1 MSFVTMHSGV
11 EIFENPS
18 AATGEVL
25 RDGFFMDYRTICD
38 ETLYTEIY
46 HCHTYFELEL
56 VCDGQAVHHLN
67 NQLIDVR
74 KGYLSLMKK
83 SDFHTYH
90 LEKNGSLTLYC
101 MTFHENNISSE
112 ILREILGRHGST
124 DCFLGEED
132 YERLVSCLRMLHA
145 AYKSG
150 DKYFSA
156 ICKSCLNLLVIT
168 LLKNLPSEDFFDE
181 INHYLKDAIYFI
193 EQHYTEIDLSLGRV
207 ASALGIG
214 QNYLGQ
220 IFSKELKT
228 TYTDYLRNKR
238 LARAIELLRQKRI
251 SNDEIAR
258 LCGFSSGAYFISVFK
273 KQYGM
278 TPKKYIERY
287 KRF

>member
-1 MSFVTMHSGV
+1 MSLAGMHGGV
-11 EIFENPS
+11 EVFEKPS
-18 AATGEVL
+18 AHPNDIV
-25 RDGFFMDYRTICD
+25 RDGFYIDYRTVCE

-46 HCHTYFELEL
+46 HCHTFFELEI
-56 VCDGQAVHHLN
+56 VCDGCATHHLN
-67 NQLIDVR
+67 NQLKEAR
-74 KGYLSLMKK
+74 KGYMSLMKK

-90 LEKNGSLTLYC
+90 LEDNGSLTLYC
-101 MTFHENNISSE
+101 MTFQEHNISSE
-112 ILREILGRHGST
+112 ILREVLNRHGST
-124 DCFLGEED
+124 DCFLNEED
-132 YERLVSCLRMLHA
+132 YENVLSYVSVLHN
-145 AYKSG
+145 AYKNG
-150 DKYFSA
+150 DKHFSV
-156 ICKSCLNLLVIT
+156 ICKSCLNMLVVT
-168 LLKNLPSEDFFDE
+168 LLKNLPPEDSLDE
-181 INHYLKDAIYFI
+181 INHYLRDAINYI

-207 ASALGIG
+207 AGALGIG

-287 KRF
+287 SRF